1 MKKLLSTLACCIASH
16 GYAAANADQ
25 TALKNAVDAIV
36 QPLQQKY
43 AIPGIAVAVTVDG
56 KHYLY
61 NYGVMSK
68 QSQAPVTDRTLFEVG
83 SFSKTVTATLACYAQ
98 TTGKLSLTDDASR
111 YLPSLHGSSFD
122 RISLLNL
129 GTHTSGLPLFV
140 PDAVT
145 STDQLMAYYKAWKPD
160 HPAGTYRTYS
170 NLGIGML
177 GMITARSMNV
187 SYTDAVERQLL
198 PALGMTH
205 SYIEVP
211 PDQMKDYAQG
221 YTRTDAPVRVNPG
234 VLAAEAYGLKSSTQ
248 DLIHFIDVNLQVVP
262 VDKPWRRA
270 IACTHTG
277 YYQTNHFVQDLIWE
291 QYPYPVKLDTLLAGN
306 SAEVLYKSNRVTAL
320 TPALRAR
327 PDYWLNK
334 TGSTNGF
341 SAYAA
346 LVPGKKTG
354 IVILA
359 NKSYPIDDRVTAAYR
374 ILDAFDKA
382 RH

>member
-1 MKKLLSTLACCIASH
+1 MKKLLSALACCIASH
-16 GYAAANADQ
+16 GHAAANADQ

-36 QPLQQKY
+36 KPLQQKN
-43 AIPGIAVAVTVDG
+43 AIPGIAIAVTVDG
-56 KHYLY
+56 RHYLY

-98 TTGKLSLTDDASR
+98 TTGKLSLTDEASR
-111 YLPSLHGSSFD
+111 YLPSLRGSSFD
-122 RISLLNL
+122 RVSLLNL

-145 STDQLMAYYKAWKPD
+145 DTDQLMAYYRAWRPD
-160 HPAGTYRTYS
+160 RPAGAERIYS

-177 GMITARSMNV
+177 GMITASSMKV
-187 SYTDAVERQLL
+187 SYTNAIEKQLL

-205 SYIEVP
+205 SYIDVP
-211 PDQMKDYAQG
+211 PNEMKDYAQG
-221 YTRTDAPVRVNPG
+221 YTKADAPVRVTPG
-234 VLAAEAYGLKSSTQ
+234 VLDAEAYGLKATAP
-248 DLIHFIDVNLQVVP
+248 DLLRFIDANLQIAA
-262 VDKPWRRA
+262 VDDTWQRA
-270 IACTHTG
+270 IDCTHTG
-277 YYQTNHFVQDLIWE
+277 YYQTAHFVQDLIWE

-306 SAEVLYKSNRVTAL
+306 SAEVVYHGGHATAL
-320 TPALRAR
+320 TPPLPPQAQA
-327 PDYWLNK
+327 WLNK

-346 LVPGKKTG
+346 LVPGKKVG

-359 NKSYPIDDRVTAAYR
+359 NKSYPIDERVTAAYR
-374 ILDAFDKA
+374 ILDAFD
-382 RH
+382 RTGD